1 MKENSAPIVRHG
13 VTRRWSDAVVH
24 QGTVYFVEVPDDSSA
39 DARLQ
44 FQMVLDQVDRRL
56 CSVGSD
62 RTRLLQVVVYLP
74 NSKDLGDFNELWD
87 AWLPEGHAPSRA
99 CIHSQ
104 LASPDYHVELVITA
118 AVPK

>member
-1 MKENSAPIVRHG
+1 MKENSASIVRHG

-24 QGTVYFVEVPDDSSA
+24 QGTVYFVEVPDDPSA

-62 RTRLLQVVVYLP
+62 RTRQLQVVVYLP
-74 NSKDLGDFNELWD
+74 NSTDPGDINELWD
-87 AWLPEGHAPSRA
+87 EWLPEGHAPSRA

-104 LASPDYHVELVITA
+104 LASPDYHVELVVTA
-118 AVPK
+118 ALV